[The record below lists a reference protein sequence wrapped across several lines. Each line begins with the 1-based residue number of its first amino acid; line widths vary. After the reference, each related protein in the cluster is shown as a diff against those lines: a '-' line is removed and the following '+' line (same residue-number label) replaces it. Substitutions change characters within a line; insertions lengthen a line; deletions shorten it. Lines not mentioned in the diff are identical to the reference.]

1 MAPGFLIFFIVALII
16 AILYSMV
23 IFLITR
29 GWFRIGY
36 FGSHAKVPPV
46 TKVSII
52 IPVRNESM
60 TIRRCIAGLL
70 EQDFPKG
77 LTEIILVD
85 DHSEDQSYQ
94 IMSEL
99 SGETKEVKIVI
110 LSLTHST
117 GKKSAIRLAM
127 KFATGSFILCTDADC
142 IHPVGWVSEMVRFFE
157 TKDPVF
163 VSGPVLLT
171 SGGNI
176 FGRFQEFEFLSLVAS
191 GAGSIGAEMPIMC
204 NGANLGFS
212 AEAYERLNGDVM
224 KSGISSGDDIFL
236 MLGFKEVFGPARV
249 AFVKSRNA
257 IVRAGAN
264 TTIAGFIRQRLR
276 WVSKSRAY
284 RDPFLIL
291 SAFAVMLLNTGILL
305 FAVAGIFNGLYV
317 RLALGLILLK
327 TIADYPLL
335 ISFSRF
341 AGIKNAGWIVPVLEP
356 FVVLITTFT
365 ASAGNFVRNSWK
377 GRKIN

>member
-1 MAPGFLIFFIVALII
+1 MAPGFQTFLIAALII
-16 AILYSMV
+16 AISYSV
-23 IFLITR
+23 IILLITR
-29 GWFRIGY
+29 GWFRLGY
-36 FGSHAKVPPV
+36 FRSNSPVPPA
-46 TKVSII
+46 TTVSII
-52 IPVRNESM
+52 IPARNESL
-60 TIRRCIAGLL
+60 TIKRCLAGLL

-85 DHSEDQSYQ
+85 DHSEDQTHQ

-117 GKKSAIRLAM
+117 GKKAAIRLAM

-142 IHPVGWVSEMVRFFE
+142 LHPAGWVSEMVRFFE

-212 AEAYERLNGDVM
+212 AEAYGRLNGDAM

-236 MLGFKEVFGPARV
+236 MLGFKEVFGPSRV
-249 AFVKSRNA
+249 SFVKSRNA
-257 IVRAGAN
+257 IVRAEAKR
-264 TTIAGFIRQRLR
+264 TMAGFIRQRLR

-291 SAFAVMLLNTGILL
+291 SAISVMLMNTCIFLT
-305 FAVAGIFNGLYV
+305 AIAGIFNGLYF
-317 RLALGLILLK
+317 RLALGLIVLK

-341 AGIKNAGWIVPVLEP
+341 AGIKNAGWIIPVLEP

-365 ASAGNFVRNSWK
+365 AFAGNLFRNSWK
-377 GRKIN
+377 GRKIY